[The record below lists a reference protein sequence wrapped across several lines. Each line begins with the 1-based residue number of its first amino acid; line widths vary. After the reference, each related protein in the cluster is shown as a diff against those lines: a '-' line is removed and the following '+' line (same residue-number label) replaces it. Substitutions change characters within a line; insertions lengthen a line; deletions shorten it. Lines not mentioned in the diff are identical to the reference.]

1 MKKEQEDFLKNEMDD
16 WINKKIPNLF
26 ENLKQNLDEIG
37 KNFGDLANIL
47 GQGLSFIS
55 SLFAYIMSIL
65 PFYALFSGIV
75 LTAVFI
81 ITAIAE
87 ISIISG
93 ALIAGSVASVLV
105 LPLTIGVG
113 ALTLVGFGLY
123 AVIELF
129 LYNAVSAFL
138 VFFADISIMI
148 FDTLNVLN
156 IISRQTQE
164 SVETTKLNTIE
175 LLEENLLI
183 KMEPINIE
191 KKTNNDS
198 DSNKID
204 LDLDLDL
211 NSFKFLEINKEIY
224 DYYSNYDYC
233 VCLNN
238 MKK

>member
-1 MKKEQEDFLKNEMDD
+1 
-16 WINKKIPNLF
+16 
-26 ENLKQNLDEIG
+26 
-37 KNFGDLANIL
+37 
-47 GQGLSFIS
+47 
-55 SLFAYIMSIL
+55 MSIL

-224 DYYSNYDYC
+224 DYYSNYDYSF
-233 VCLNN
+233 CLKNV
-238 MKK
+238 KK